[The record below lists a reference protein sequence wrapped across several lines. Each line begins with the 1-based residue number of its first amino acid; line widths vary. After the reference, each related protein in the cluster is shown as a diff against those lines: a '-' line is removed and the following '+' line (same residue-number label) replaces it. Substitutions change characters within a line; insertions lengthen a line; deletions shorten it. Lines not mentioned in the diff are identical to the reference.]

1 MFLTVDGTVVIQLI
15 NFVIFFAILNVVFLR
30 PIGKAIRE
38 RRAYIDGV
46 KRETEQSTTEARR
59 LRAEAE
65 QQRATARRSALEHFT
80 AARGE
85 AIDEADRLARE
96 HAAAAAGVADE
107 ARATVELELEAA
119 RLRQDELAS
128 DLGKTLLDRALGAL
142 TR

>member
-1 MFLTVDGTVVIQLI
+1 MFLSVDGTVVIQLI

-46 KRETEQSTTEARR
+46 KRETEQSLMEARR

-65 QQRATARRSALEHFT
+65 QQRAAARRAALEHFT

-96 HAAAAAGVADE
+96 HAAAATGVADE
-107 ARATVELELEAA
+107 ARATVELEMQAA
-119 RLRQDELAS
+119 RLRHDELAAE
-128 DLGKTLLDRALGAL
+128 LGKDLLDRAVGAL
-142 TR
+142 AR